1 MAKKEKTTSSSAAA
15 ASTARA
21 PRYNQ
26 RTISNYVHFAGIPC
40 MDGVSKPIVDVTYTY
55 RKEDVTCKACQKA
68 I

>member
-1 MAKKEKTTSSSAAA
+1 MEKTKKPTKMKAAQSSAA
-15 ASTARA
+15 A

-26 RTISNYVHFAGIPC
+26 RTMGNYVHYAGIPC

-68 I
+68 IR